1 MRPVRPRHSQSRQTP
16 PRQSQLLRRQ
26 GGIFTTISAGAWIRH
41 WREPYLLLLAVPWPL
56 FLTLLAALYLLI
68 NVGFATLYQ
77 LDPAG
82 LEGRTADQ
90 PGFEQAFFFSVQ
102 TLGSIGYG
110 ALYPRSTFINLIVT
124 AESLTGL
131 IFIALSTGLAFARF
145 SRSSARIR
153 FSELLTVHNYNGL
166 PTLSLRMANDR
177 QNTLL
182 DARLQ
187 LILAIDERTSEGHV
201 MRRLHTLPLLRDQSA
216 AFLLTWTAMHPIDS
230 ASPLQGLS
238 PAQLAAAQAE
248 ILVAFSGIDETLQ
261 HPVHARCSY
270 RADRIH
276 YGECFIDM
284 VEGAGEQRLID
295 WSRFNQ
301 TRPCH

>member
-1 MRPVRPRHSQSRQTP
+1 MRSTK
-16 PRQSQLLRRQ
+16 PRQPQLLRRQ
-26 GGIFTTISAGAWIRH
+26 AGIFTTTRDGAWFRH

-56 FLTLLAALYLLI
+56 FLALLAGLYLLVNI
-68 NVGFATLYQ
+68 AFAALYQ

-82 LEGRTADQ
+82 LGGRGLVRA
-90 PGFEQAFFFSVQ
+90 GFEQSFFFSVQ

-110 ALYPRSTFINLIVT
+110 ALYPKSTYVNLVVT

-145 SRSSARIR
+145 SRSSVRIR
-153 FSELLTVHNYNGL
+153 FSELITVHSYNGL
-166 PTLSLRMANDR
+166 PTLSLRLANER

-187 LILAIDERTSEGHV
+187 VFLAIDEQTSEGHV
-201 MRRLHTLPLLRDQSA
+201 MRRMHPLPLLRDQSV

-230 ASPLQGLS
+230 KSPLHGLN
-238 PAQLAAAQAE
+238 PTQLAAAQAE
-248 ILVAFSGIDETLQ
+248 VLVGFSGMDETLQ
-261 HPVHARCSY
+261 RPVQARCSY
-270 RADRIH
+270 PADRIH
-276 YGECFIDM
+276 YGSCFVDM
-284 VEGAGEQRLID
+284 VEGAGDQRLID

-301 TRPCH
+301 TRPCS